1 MDKRF
6 FVEVSA
12 VLTIT
17 GKCLFHYISITN
29 ITMKLLFHISE
40 DGICICDA
48 GCSTGHVA
56 LVIGEMFPNSVIY
69 GIDISEEAIAVA
81 NRTAKENC
89 LDNVTFGVHNLCD
102 LPMDWTNKWDVTLLW
117 DVVHDV
123 PETSKAFREVYRTL
137 KPGGSVSMVDINMH
151 TAHAD
156 NINFPHARFA
166 YGMSLFQ
173 CMTLSLYA
181 EGGEGMGAAWG
192 QEKAVEMI
200 RDAGFYKY
208 NAIQSVL

>member
-1 MDKRF
+1 M
-6 FVEVSA
+6 
-12 VLTIT
+12 
-17 GKCLFHYISITN
+17 
-29 ITMKLLFHISE
+29 
-40 DGICICDA
+40 
-48 GCSTGHVA
+48 A
-56 LVIGEMFPNSVIY
+56 LVIAEMFPNSVIY

-81 NRTAKENC
+81 NRTAKDKC

-102 LPMDWTNKWDVTLLW
+102 LPKDWTNKWDVIMLW
-117 DVVHDV
+117 DVAHDV

-151 TAHAD
+151 TDHAD
-156 NINFPHARFA
+156 NIDFPHARFA

-192 QEKAVEMI
+192 QEKAAEMI
-200 RDAGFYKY
+200 LEAGFIDMKLSSQFSKVKM
-208 NAIQSVL
+208 NFAFSKAAVEHGRLTE